1 MSNIVIVY
9 HSGYGHTQK
18 LAEAVHAGAQD
29 AGATVRL
36 LAVGDVDD
44 AGWAALDAA
53 DAIVFGA
60 PTYMGGP
67 SAQFKQFADA
77 TSKAWFTQKWKDKIA
92 AGFTNSAT
100 MNGDKFSTIQYF
112 VTLSMQ
118 HGMVWVGT
126 SLMPANSKAATRND
140 INYRRLD
147 GPARA
152 VAGRFDARRRPAA
165 GRPRDRQGIR
175 PAGCRSDRPVG
186 RRPRLSTPRRSLGG
200 RQRDTRRPAG
210 RLFARAVQA
219 RRMTS

>member
-9 HSGYGHTQK
+9 HSGYGHTKK

-29 AGATVRL
+29 TGAQVRL
-36 LAVGDVDD
+36 VAVGDLDD

-67 SAQFKQFADA
+67 SAQFKTFADA
-77 TSKAWFTQKWKDKIA
+77 TSKAWFTQQWKDKIA

-112 VTLSMQ
+112 VTLAMQ

-126 SLMPANSKAATRND
+126 GLMPANSKAATRND
-140 INYRRLD
+140 INFVGGFTGLLAQS
-147 GPARA
+147 PA
-152 VAGRFDARRRPAA
+152 DASPDEAPLPGDLETA
-165 GRPRDRQGIR
+165 K
-175 PAGCRSDRPVG
+175 AFG
-186 RRPRLSTPRRSLGG
+186 RRVAEATARWIAGG
-200 RQRDTRRPAG
+200 R
-210 RLFARAVQA
+210 
-219 RRMTS
+219 